1 MSNNNNCPIFP
12 LRTILFPDSRLP
24 LRIFEP
30 RYIDMVSKCM
40 KDSSEFGVVLS
51 RESNDPKM
59 FETYNIGTMAKII
72 DWEQGNDGLLGI
84 TTIGTNKFKLLGMNK
99 QEDGLN
105 IGDVEIIEREGD
117 FKPTEGFSNLVS
129 LLKAILEDINL
140 YNDDEKKLESA
151 SWVSYRFAEI
161 LPLKLEDKQKCLE
174 IDDPIIRLNYLE
186 PLIRMIRDCL
196 LYTSPSPRDRG

>member
-1 MSNNNNCPIFP
+1 MSNDENCPIFP
-12 LRTILFPDSRLP
+12 LRTMLFPDSRLP

-40 KDSSEFGVVLS
+40 KDSLEFGVILS

-117 FKPTEGFSNLVS
+117 FKPTENFSNLVS
-129 LLKAILEDINL
+129 LLKAILDDINL
-140 YNDDEKKLESA
+140 YNDDEKKFESA
-151 SWVSYRFAEI
+151 SWVSFRFAEI

-174 IDDPIIRLNYLE
+174 IDDPIIRLIYLE
-186 PLIRMIRDCL
+186 PLIRMIREN
-196 LYTSPSPRDRG
+196 SQQ

>member
-1 MSNNNNCPIFP
+1 MSNDENYPIFP
-12 LRTILFPDSRLP
+12 LRTMLFPDSRLP

-40 KDSSEFGVVLS
+40 KDSLEFGVILS

-117 FKPTEGFSNLVS
+117 FKPTENFSNLVS
-129 LLKAILEDINL
+129 LLKAILDDINL
-140 YNDDEKKLESA
+140 YNDDEKKFESA
-151 SWVSYRFAEI
+151 SWVSFRFAEI

-186 PLIRMIRDCL
+186 PLIRMIREN
-196 LYTSPSPRDRG
+196 SQQ

>member
-1 MSNNNNCPIFP
+1 MSNDENCPIFP
-12 LRTILFPDSRLP
+12 LRTMLFPDSRLP

-40 KDSSEFGVVLS
+40 KDSLEFGVILS

-117 FKPTEGFSNLVS
+117 FKPTENFSNLVS
-129 LLKAILEDINL
+129 LLKAILDDINL
-140 YNDDEKKLESA
+140 YNDDEKKFESA
-151 SWVSYRFAEI
+151 SWVSFRFAEI

-174 IDDPIIRLNYLE
+174 IDAPIIRLNYLE
-186 PLIRMIRDCL
+186 PLIRMIREN
-196 LYTSPSPRDRG
+196 SQQ

>member
-1 MSNNNNCPIFP
+1 MSNDKNCPIFP
-12 LRTILFPDSRLP
+12 LRTMLFPDSRLP

-40 KDSSEFGVVLS
+40 KDSLEFGVILS

-117 FKPTEGFSNLVS
+117 FKPTENFSNLVS
-129 LLKAILEDINL
+129 LLKAILDDINL
-140 YNDDEKKLESA
+140 YNDDEKKFESA
-151 SWVSYRFAEI
+151 SWVSFRFAEI

-186 PLIRMIRDCL
+186 PLIRMIREN
-196 LYTSPSPRDRG
+196 SQQ

>member
-1 MSNNNNCPIFP
+1 MSNDDNCPIFP
-12 LRTILFPDSRLP
+12 LRTILFPDSKLP

-40 KDSSEFGVVLS
+40 KDSLEFGVVLS

-117 FKPTEGFSNLVS
+117 FKPTENFSNLVT
-129 LLKAILEDINL
+129 LLKAILDDINL

-151 SWVSYRFAEI
+151 SWVSFRFAEI

-186 PLIRMIRDCL
+186 PLIRMIREN
-196 LYTSPSPRDRG
+196 SQQ

>member
-1 MSNNNNCPIFP
+1 MSNDENCPIFP
-12 LRTILFPDSRLP
+12 LRTMLFPDSRLP

-40 KDSSEFGVVLS
+40 KDSLEFGVILS

-117 FKPTEGFSNLVS
+117 FKPTENFFNLVS
-129 LLKAILEDINL
+129 LLKAILDDINL
-140 YNDDEKKLESA
+140 YNDDEKKFESA
-151 SWVSYRFAEI
+151 SWVSFRFAEI

-186 PLIRMIRDCL
+186 PLIRMIREN
-196 LYTSPSPRDRG
+196 SQQ

>member
-1 MSNNNNCPIFP
+1 MSNDENCPIFP
-12 LRTILFPDSRLP
+12 LRTMLFPDSRLP
-24 LRIFEP
+24 LRIFAP

-40 KDSSEFGVVLS
+40 KDSLEFGVILS

-84 TTIGTNKFKLLGMNK
+84 TAIGTNKFKLLGMNK

-117 FKPTEGFSNLVS
+117 FKPTENFSNLVS
-129 LLKAILEDINL
+129 LLKAILDDINL
-140 YNDDEKKLESA
+140 YNDDEKKFESA
-151 SWVSYRFAEI
+151 SWVSFRFAEI

-186 PLIRMIRDCL
+186 PLIRMIREN
-196 LYTSPSPRDRG
+196 SQQ

>member
-1 MSNNNNCPIFP
+1 MSKDENCPIFP
-12 LRTILFPDSRLP
+12 LRTMLFPDSRLP

-40 KDSSEFGVVLS
+40 KDSLEFGVILS

-117 FKPTEGFSNLVS
+117 FKPTENFSNLVS
-129 LLKAILEDINL
+129 LLKAILDDINL
-140 YNDDEKKLESA
+140 YNDDEKKFESA
-151 SWVSYRFAEI
+151 SWVSFRFAEI

-186 PLIRMIRDCL
+186 PLIRMIREN
-196 LYTSPSPRDRG
+196 SQQ